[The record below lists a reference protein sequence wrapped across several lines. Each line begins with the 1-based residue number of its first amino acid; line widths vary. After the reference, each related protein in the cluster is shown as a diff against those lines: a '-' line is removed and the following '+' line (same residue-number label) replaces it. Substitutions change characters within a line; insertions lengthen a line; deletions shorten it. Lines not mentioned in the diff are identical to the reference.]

1 MCKLLLGWV
10 QGLVPC
16 LSSCLPTACHQPPAT
31 TCCRQPP
38 STHSDA
44 SLPPAPWPYAPPT
57 ACLSS
62 CCREGLHS
70 CASLDALIAA
80 LRRPLRLDEAL
91 DVELWMLDP
100 GGACLLVGPTLP
112 PAAVLEA
119 AAGLVLHVRL

>member
-1 MCKLLLGWV
+1 MHPSCRCR
-10 QGLVPC
+10 LVPC
-16 LSSCLPTACHQPPAT
+16 LLATPLPAAR
-31 TCCRQPP
+31 CR
-38 STHSDA
+38 DA
-44 SLPPAPWPYAPPT
+44 L
-57 ACLSS
+57 
-62 CCREGLHS
+62 RS

-119 AAGLVLHVRL
+119 AAGLVLDVRL